1 MSALVIFKE
10 IISITIVLL
19 AENKNFNFIKAKF
32 SFDPMIAP
40 MLHHK
45 HSFVLDTCIII
56 WNVL

>member
-19 AENKNFNFIKAKF
+19 AENKNFNFIKEEF

-45 HSFVLDTCIII
+45 YSFVLDTCIII